1 MQRYDALIQ
10 EIEAIDDYLGPT
22 FRYVNFISDYGIS
35 LHLYR
40 KNAPTKTTPFTQM
53 QDRTVHMRNEGVK
66 TRPQVK
72 G

>member
-22 FRYVNFISDYGIS
+22 FRIS
-35 LHLYR
+35 LHFYR